1 MSAMS
6 RRPTAIVGSSDCV
19 KSDGISS
26 SGMSSEGVSYDV
38 VSYEGVSYDGVSYDG
53 VTGVCNT
60 AVVRRW
66 KFGRRELGRCY
77 TRKLRRRMFNGVSID
92 GGSSNGGKFRRRE
105 ILFPTAENSTSE
117 GGKFDFRRR
126 KHRCCG
132 DCWSGWVLV
141 DLWEECTGSEKGILR
156 SVKAQ
161 VPDSGGRSDD
171 NFGPGRLSTGFAC
184 SIMPFDCCFL
194 YNLGMQTVGKCA
206 YRALLL

>member
-1 MSAMS
+1 MLAFHDHLGDMAISGPIFGRGVALGQYSADVLKLSKVRAIHAPPLPPPLIKIMMSVMSAMS

-38 VSYEGVSYDGVSYDG
+38 VSYEGVSYDGVSYGG

-60 AVVRRW
+60 AVIRRW

-77 TRKLRRRMFNGVSID
+77 TRMFNGVSID

-132 DCWSGWVLV
+132 DC
-141 DLWEECTGSEKGILR
+141 
-156 SVKAQ
+156 
-161 VPDSGGRSDD
+161 
-171 NFGPGRLSTGFAC
+171 
-184 SIMPFDCCFL
+184 
-194 YNLGMQTVGKCA
+194 
-206 YRALLL
+206 